1 MIVYIDWF
9 GYKDIYLLLWLIR
22 RCKGN
27 KKKICFVKKRILF
40 GIKLEYWEVKIKVC
54 YRKVRKVGGNIIVL
68 LIINLIID
76 IVKKKK
82 IKFFF
87 SNLF

>member
-27 KKKICFVKKRILF
+27 KKNLFCKKRILF

-76 IVKKKK
+76 IVKKK
-82 IKFFF
+82 
-87 SNLF
+87 

>member
-1 MIVYIDWF
+1 MDIKIYIYCY
-9 GYKDIYLLLWLIR
+9 GWLEGVKEIR
-22 RCKGN
+22 
-27 KKKICFVKKRILF
+27 KICFVKKRILF

-76 IVKKKK
+76 IVKK
-82 IKFFF
+82 I
-87 SNLF
+87 

>member
-1 MIVYIDWF
+1 MDIKIYIYCY
-9 GYKDIYLLLWLIR
+9 GWLEGVKEI
-22 RCKGN
+22 

-76 IVKKKK
+76 IVKKN
-82 IKFFF
+82 KFFF